1 MQTQQFLREICHMV
15 ISRFQFTSSIYKV
28 NAIKEQM
35 ILSTSIVFETE
46 ATLVLLCRLYWTCQ
60 LQKVLQVRSDY

>member
-1 MQTQQFLREICHMV
+1 MV

-46 ATLVLLCRLYWTCQ
+46 ATLHSFAVSIILDLSIAEGATC
-60 LQKVLQVRSDY
+60 

>member
-1 MQTQQFLREICHMV
+1 MKLEVKRIVLCKLNN
-15 ISRFQFTSSIYKV
+15 FQFTSSIYKV

-35 ILSTSIVFETE
+35 IFSTSIVFETE

-60 LQKVLQVRSDY
+60 